1 MGKIKVRGFNFY
13 GFDSSNPHIPSVI
26 PAKLVLD
33 LIGER
38 ESIKSIKGINIM
50 TVTANTQKITDDQI
64 TEYQPLVKSIAYK
77 FKNSGEPLEDLEQV
91 GYIGLINAIN
101 LYNQNRGIK
110 FITYA
115 TWLISG
121 EIRHYIR
128 DKHQPIKIPGWML
141 KLNEKIDEFIF
152 SYKKENNRFPSL
164 SEISKIFNLT
174 EEGIKEILKARE
186 AVQIVSLDQA
196 NRKYSSESYPIIEK
210 IKSKNYETF
219 KLPMEDIIALRT
231 AFSRLKKLQR
241 KVIYYIFEK
250 DLTQTKIAQKLGISQ
265 RQVSRIK
272 MTALKELKETIESD

>member
-1 MGKIKVRGFNFY
+1 
-13 GFDSSNPHIPSVI
+13 
-26 PAKLVLD
+26 
-33 LIGER
+33 
-38 ESIKSIKGINIM
+38 M
-50 TVTANTQKITDDQI
+50 TVTTNTQKITDEQI

-101 LYNQNRGIK
+101 LYNENRSIK

-128 DKHQPIKIPGWML
+128 DKHQAIKIPRWMV
-141 KLNEKIDEFIF
+141 KLNKKIDEFII

-164 SEISKIFNLT
+164 SEISEEFNLT

-186 AVQIVSLDQA
+186 AVQIVSLDQEQ
-196 NRKYSSESYPIIEK
+196 RKYSPEIYPKIEK
-210 IKSKNYETF
+210 IKSKNYQTF
-219 KLPMEDIIALRT
+219 KLPIEDIIALQN
-231 AFSRLKKLQR
+231 AMKKLKKLQR

-250 DLTQTKIAQKLGISQ
+250 DLTQTKIAHKLGISQ

-272 MTALKELKETIESD
+272 ESALKELKESIGRE

>member
-1 MGKIKVRGFNFY
+1 MNV
-13 GFDSSNPHIPSVI
+13 
-26 PAKLVLD
+26 
-33 LIGER
+33 E
-38 ESIKSIKGINIM
+38 
-50 TVTANTQKITDDQI
+50 TNTQKITDAQI

-77 FKNSGEPLEDLEQV
+77 FKNSGEPIEDLEQV

-101 LYNQNRGIK
+101 LYNQNRDIK

-128 DKHQPIKIPGWML
+128 DKHQVIKIPSWIL
-141 KLNEKIDEFIF
+141 KLNKKIDKFII
-152 SYKKENNRFPSL
+152 SYKKENNKFPSL
-164 SEISKIFNLT
+164 SEISEKFNLT

-186 AVQIVSLDQA
+186 AVQIVSLDQEH
-196 NRKYSSESYPIIEK
+196 RKYSSDSYPKIEK

-219 KLPMEDIIALRT
+219 KLPMEDIITLRT
-231 AFSRLKKLQR
+231 AFSKLKKLQK

-250 DLTQTKIAQKLGISQ
+250 DLTQTKIAHKLGISQ

-272 MTALKELKETIESD
+272 DSALKELKEDIERD

>member
-1 MGKIKVRGFNFY
+1 MAV
-13 GFDSSNPHIPSVI
+13 
-26 PAKLVLD
+26 
-33 LIGER
+33 E
-38 ESIKSIKGINIM
+38 
-50 TVTANTQKITDDQI
+50 ANTQKITDDQI
-64 TEYQPLVKSIAYK
+64 KEYHPLVKSIAYK

-128 DKHQPIKIPGWML
+128 DKHQVIKIPSWML
-141 KLNEKIDEFIF
+141 KLNKKIDEFII

-164 SEISKIFNLT
+164 SEISEKFNLT
-174 EEGIKEILKARE
+174 EEGIKEILKARD
-186 AVQIVSLDQA
+186 AVQIVSLDQEH
-196 NRKYSSESYPIIEK
+196 RKYSSGSYPNIEK

-219 KLPMEDIIALRT
+219 KLPIEDIITLKT
-231 AFSRLKKLQR
+231 AFSKLKKLQR
-241 KVIYYIFEK
+241 KVIYYIFKK
-250 DLTQTKIAQKLGISQ
+250 DLTQTKIAHKLGISQ

-272 MTALKELKETIESD
+272 DSALKELKEDIERD

>member
-1 MGKIKVRGFNFY
+1 MIVEN
-13 GFDSSNPHIPSVI
+13 
-26 PAKLVLD
+26 
-33 LIGER
+33 
-38 ESIKSIKGINIM
+38 KS
-50 TVTANTQKITDDQI
+50 QKITDDQI

-128 DKHQPIKIPGWML
+128 DKHQVIKVPSWMS
-141 KLNEKIDEFIF
+141 KLNKKIDEFII
-152 SYKKENNRFPSL
+152 SYKKGNNKFPSL
-164 SEISKIFNLT
+164 SEISEKFNLT

-186 AVQIVSLDQA
+186 AVQIVSLDQEQ
-196 NRKYSSESYPIIEK
+196 RIYSSDSYPNIEK
-210 IKSKNYETF
+210 IRSKNYETF
-219 KLPMEDIIALRT
+219 KLPIEDIIALKT
-231 AFSRLKKLQR
+231 AFSKLKKLQR

-250 DLTQTKIAQKLGISQ
+250 DLTQTKIARKMGISQ

-272 MTALKELKETIESD
+272 DSALKELKEDIETD

>member
-1 MGKIKVRGFNFY
+1 MNVETKK
-13 GFDSSNPHIPSVI
+13 
-26 PAKLVLD
+26 
-33 LIGER
+33 
-38 ESIKSIKGINIM
+38 
-50 TVTANTQKITDDQI
+50 QKITDAQI
-64 TEYQPLVKSIAYK
+64 TEYQPLVISIANK

-128 DKHQPIKIPGWML
+128 DKHQVIKIPSWMM
-141 KLNEKIDEFIF
+141 KLNKKIDEFVIF
-152 SYKKENNRFPSL
+152 YKKKNNKFPSL
-164 SEISKIFNLT
+164 SEISEKFNLT

-186 AVQIVSLDQA
+186 AVQIVSLDQEY
-196 NRKYSSESYPIIEK
+196 RKYSSDSYPNIGK
-210 IKSKNYETF
+210 IRSKNYETF
-219 KLPMEDIIALRT
+219 KLPMEDTITLKIAY
-231 AFSRLKKLQR
+231 SKLKKLQR

-250 DLTQTKIAQKLGISQ
+250 DLTQTKIARKLGISQ

-272 MTALKELKETIESD
+272 DSALKELKESIEID